1 MESFKRFVQ
10 AALNQA
16 TSPSPVNQMEL
27 ERARIEW
34 ERDDMPG
41 NPWRA
46 AGRPGVGEDDAT
58 EAILGLGNELLATK
72 SRESALWACLEGM
85 VTGERVIAYSDQ
97 SDKAEEACKAR
108 DLPALCSALGVEVGD
123 E

>member
-34 ERDDMPG
+34 ERDDMPD

-46 AGRPGVGEDDAT
+46 AGRPGVEPP
-58 EAILGLGNELLATK
+58 
-72 SRESALWACLEGM
+72 C
-85 VTGERVIAYSDQ
+85 
-97 SDKAEEACKAR
+97 
-108 DLPALCSALGVEVGD
+108 D
-123 E
+123 EPDPCVFKH